1 MRQIIEMAV
10 QVFRDNPDVDE
21 DEILERMISGGIDRQ
36 MAVQL
41 VVLLPLAYG
50 REVLSDTGVL
60 FSDFYVYLNEP
71 GRGRLSALP
80 LWAEAVEFT
89 KQDPEAAFP
98 IASRSREIRAANEG
112 LNDGQTLDTL
122 VWGPVAFLRRFEP
135 IPGVEATARKPSWW
149 RQIWDA
155 PALHS
160 VRPGERRLA
169 RIAMVIGI
177 LAGLVAVGVVGYYT
191 IMVLRELG

>member
-1 MRQIIEMAV
+1 MRHIIEMAV
-10 QVFRDNPDVDE
+10 QVFRVNPDLDE
-21 DEILERMISGGIDRQ
+21 DEILERMISGGIDGQ
-36 MAVQL
+36 IASQL

-80 LWAEAVEFT
+80 LWAEAVEFA
-89 KQDPEAAFP
+89 KQDPEAAFS
-98 IASRSREIRAANEG
+98 IASRSPEIRAANEA
-112 LNDGQTLDTL
+112 LKDGQTLDTL
-122 VWGPVAFLRRFEP
+122 VWGPVAFRWRFEQ
-135 IPGVEATARKPSWW
+135 IPGLEGSVKKPSWW

-177 LAGLVAVGVVGYYT
+177 LAGLVAVGVVGYYAM
-191 IMVLRELG
+191 MVLRELV

>member
-1 MRQIIEMAV
+1 MRHIIELAV

-21 DEILERMISGGIDRQ
+21 DEILERMIIGGIERR
-36 MAVQL
+36 MASQF

-60 FSDFYVYLNEP
+60 FSDFYVYPNEP

-80 LWAEAVEFT
+80 LWAEAVEFA

-98 IASRSREIRAANEG
+98 IASRSPEIRAANEAMK
-112 LNDGQTLDTL
+112 DGQKLEDL
-122 VWGPVAFLRRFEP
+122 VWGPVAFLSHLES
-135 IPGVEATARKPSWW
+135 IPGLERSAKKPSWW

-160 VRPGERRLA
+160 VTPGERRLA

-177 LAGLVAVGVVGYYT
+177 LASLVAVGVVGYYA
-191 IMVLRELG
+191 IMVLRELV

>member
-1 MRQIIEMAV
+1 M
-10 QVFRDNPDVDE
+10 
-21 DEILERMISGGIDRQ
+21 IDRNGSRTIYREFWRVR
-36 MAVQL
+36 ANEIPER
-41 VVLLPLAYG
+41 VLD
-50 REVLSDTGVL
+50 LSLCRGAQRFEPPFQHPIYLL
-60 FSDFYVYLNEP
+60 FSDFYVYVNEP

-80 LWAEAVEFT
+80 LWAMVVDFA
-89 KQDPEAAFP
+89 KQDPDAAFP
-98 IASRSREIRAANEG
+98 IASRSPEIRAANEG

-122 VWGPVAFLRRFEP
+122 VWGPAAFLWPFEP
-135 IPGVEATARKPSWW
+135 IPGLEVTARKPSWW

-177 LAGLVAVGVVGYYT
+177 LAGLVTVGVVGYYT
-191 IMVLRELG
+191 ITLLLEPG